1 LKITN
6 SSVKKSFFA
15 VVFFVLLTQGSSV
28 LAATFFMSPTGSDSN
43 NGSSGS
49 PVATIMKAQS
59 LASAGD
65 TVVINPGTYNVA
77 PVINSVQDGVYAV
90 VNLINKNGITYEAVA
105 GTRPVLDFSGITD
118 AGKRI
123 VAFWVT
129 ASGVT
134 FQGFDV
140 IGLRETINNVNN
152 QSVGFAGW
160 GCKSC
165 TWNQVNVHDGE
176 CVGFYFEEVAANNL
190 VYRCDSYN
198 NTGIDSFSYGNA
210 DGFGCHP
217 SNGGTGNI
225 FREDRAWNNSDDGY
239 DTINCSETVVFDHCW
254 SYKNGNNGGNGNGF
268 KIGGW
273 ASTVQNKIANP
284 LPVHVV
290 EFCLSAC
297 NSSHGYYANH
307 QPGQAANWTNNT
319 SYNNSTDFDML
330 ERTAPDYS
338 SAVAETNANDIAGV
352 DEVMH
357 FNLAFSGT
365 LTGDLNESGA
375 IVSDNSWT
383 ENISLN
389 NGDFESVA
397 CSAITQAR
405 QADGSLPNITFM
417 HPVGSSPA
425 ANLGCFPLTVAG
437 TPTQAPPTAT
447 RTITPVLPTF
457 TSTRT
462 AIATPTASR
471 TSTPVPPTAT
481 RTLTSTATAT
491 KTSTVTSKTTATSTK
506 TNTPVPPTF
515 TSTPTRTS
523 TATSVPFTATST
535 VTKTPTGKSTPS
547 PVVFTFTATPSPV
560 LTVIATN
567 TVVET
572 ATPIPPPLTSTPA
585 PPTATATQTP
595 TFTETVTSTKTVPP
609 TSTLTPTP
617 VPPTATR
624 TATLTVTLTRT
635 PVPPTATFTHTPVP
649 PTSTPTLIA
658 TNTPVV
664 TGTGSFA
671 VYFLAGVT
679 SDTTNSPHPQIEVV
693 NTGKVALNLNN
704 VEVRYWFNCDCTGQS
719 LQSFVDWAGL
729 LPAGT
734 SVTGDVLTAVQ
745 PTTLGGQTDY
755 VSYKFTGNL
764 VLQPGQMIQVQSRFN
779 KSDFSNMLQDN
790 DWSYTPTTSFIQ
802 WTKITGYL
810 NGTLVWGQQPVASTS
825 ALKPASVVAFPNPS
839 TGNGVNLSVNLTGG
853 GLQAN
858 AKDVGSPTVVD
869 PDAQVTFR
877 AYTLASRLIW
887 STTVTGASLGS
898 SGNHVIYW
906 DERDVAGAP
915 LSNGVY
921 YVTVTVKS
929 QGQSSMAGSKVLI
942 LK

>member
-1 LKITN
+1 
-6 SSVKKSFFA
+6 
-15 VVFFVLLTQGSSV
+15 
-28 LAATFFMSPTGSDSN
+28 
-43 NGSSGS
+43 
-49 PVATIMKAQS
+49 MKAQA
-59 LASAGD
+59 LASSGD
-65 TVVINPGTYNVA
+65 TVIINSGTYIIA

-90 VNLINKNGITYEAVA
+90 VNLINKNGITYEAAA

-217 SNGGTGNI
+217 SKGGTGNI

-273 ASTVQNKIANP
+273 ASTVQNRIANP

-338 SAVAETNANDIAGV
+338 STVAETNTNDIAGV
-352 DEVMH
+352 KEVMH
-357 FNLAFSGT
+357 LNLAFSGT

-375 IVSDNSWT
+375 IVSNNSWT

-397 CSAITQAR
+397 CGAITQAR

-417 HPVGSSPA
+417 HPVGISPA
-425 ANLGCFPLTVAG
+425 ANLGCFPLTV
-437 TPTQAPPTAT
+437 TN
-447 RTITPVLPTF
+447 
-457 TSTRT
+457 
-462 AIATPTASR
+462 
-471 TSTPVPPTAT
+471 TPVPPTMTQTPTKTFTPIPPTATGTFTGTPTRTSTPTNTFTVTAT
-481 RTLTSTATAT
+481 RTNTPLPPTLTTTSTATAT
-491 KTSTVTSKTTATSTK
+491 WTSTATRTK
-506 TNTPVPPTF
+506 TNTPVPPTA
-515 TSTPTRTS
+515 TLTATATRTS
-523 TATSVPFTATST
+523 TTVP
-535 VTKTPTGKSTPS
+535 P
-547 PVVFTFTATPSPV
+547 TFTATPV
-560 LTVIATN
+560 
-567 TVVET
+567 
-572 ATPIPPPLTSTPA
+572 
-585 PPTATATQTP
+585 PPTGTMTPVPATA
-595 TFTETVTSTKTVPP
+595 
-609 TSTLTPTP
+609 TSTLTLTP
-617 VPPTATR
+617 VPPTATH
-624 TATLTVTLTRT
+624 TPLSLTVTSTPTFTVTSTKTASPTVVPPTATITHTLVPPTATFTLTATAIPPTSTRTSSPTVTRTPLPPTFTFT
-635 PVPPTATFTHTPVP
+635 PVPPTAT
-649 PTSTPTLIA
+649 
-658 TNTPVV
+658 NTPVS
-664 TGTGSFA
+664 TGTGVMTLF
-671 VYFLAGVT
+671 FLAGVT
-679 SDTTNSPHPQIEVV
+679 NDSTNSPHPQIEVR
-693 NTGKVALNLNN
+693 NTGTGLLSLNN

-719 LQSFVDWAGL
+719 IQSWVDWAGL
-729 LPAGT
+729 MPTGST
-734 SVTGDVLTAVQ
+734 VTADVLTSAVA
-745 PTTLGGQTDY
+745 TTLGGQTDY

-764 VLQPGQMIQVQSRFN
+764 VLQPGQSIQVQSRFN

-790 DWSYTPTTSFIQ
+790 DWSYTPTASFIQ
-802 WTKITGYL
+802 WAKITGYL
-810 NGTLVWGQQPVASTS
+810 NGSLVWGQQPTASSSS
-825 ALKPASVVAFPNPS
+825 ALKTASLLAFPNPS
-839 TGNGVNLSVNLTGG
+839 TGNGVNLSVNLTGSG
-853 GLQAN
+853 TEAG
-858 AKDVGSPTVVD
+858 AKQVGSPVVVD
-869 PDAQVTFR
+869 PDARVTFQVF
-877 AYTLASRLIW
+877 TLSSRLIW
-887 STTVTGASLGS
+887 SSTVSGASLGS

-906 DERDVAGAP
+906 DERDLVGAP
-915 LSNGVY
+915 LANGVY

-929 QGQSSMAGSKVLI
+929 QGQTSIAGSKVLI
-942 LK
+942 LR